1 MTYFEIFYFPFWY
14 NNERSKAVLAGLSPV
29 EYRTQSSQSAA

>member
-1 MTYFEIFYFPFWY
+1 MSRY
-14 NNERSKAVLAGLSPV
+14 NNERSKIKLAGLSPV